1 MLGRRPR
8 ALLVAL
14 LAIVGLAWCVSRLRA
29 LGAPFLPAFL
39 TGIVPPTLHAAIG
52 QLAAEAGALAL
63 QLGALLVAILQIAV
77 AALALVVVLAL
88 LVAIRRPRQPR
99 QGTVTTFQTP
109 RTAVSAA
116 PPAALPRRCP
126 NCDRPVQADW
136 VACPTCTV
144 SLPARRAS

>member
-1 MLGRRPR
+1 CTKRVLWLYHSSFSKPLATSTADSVGAGNVLSSRQRQCARWIEVFSVLGRRPR

-63 QLGALLVAILQIAV
+63 QLGALL
-77 AALALVVVLAL
+77 
-88 LVAIRRPRQPR
+88 
-99 QGTVTTFQTP
+99 
-109 RTAVSAA
+109 
-116 PPAALPRRCP
+116 
-126 NCDRPVQADW
+126 
-136 VACPTCTV
+136 
-144 SLPARRAS
+144 